1 MLHVVVVVSPLPIF
15 FARRLP
21 FLFLSFFLTWIFRPP
36 LSTWPISLGE
46 LIDFIVSGVLSLVW
60 LLSLSLIPQ
69 KSVPLS
75 SRSFPSSFLSCR
87 RHPDALRQNRQEKGK
102 GKKIATEWGD
112 FEFKRRSGQDR
123 HPGRLAKMRVPFL
136 YMARRKKKGNFIKRP
151 SSPIDIVLIKNQM

>member
-75 SRSFPSSFLSCR
+75 SRSFLHLFFLVVGIRMRCAKIDKKREKEKRLQLNGATLNSSVG
-87 RHPDALRQNRQEKGK
+87 PDRIGIRDDWRKCASLFFIWRE
-102 GKKIATEWGD
+102 GKKR
-112 FEFKRRSGQDR
+112 EFLLKGHRR
-123 HPGRLAKMRVPFL
+123 P
-136 YMARRKKKGNFIKRP
+136 
-151 SSPIDIVLIKNQM
+151 